1 MQIQISH
8 GDILQC
14 WKFFENIPEFRDLAK
29 FALMLLTN
37 TASEAACEREFW
49 KQRKIVTD
57 QRNRTGKELAFTRL
71 VFMTVD

>member
-1 MQIQISH
+1 MGIRTKKEIYPQTMGI
-8 GDILQC
+8 
-14 WKFFENIPEFRDLAK
+14 
-29 FALMLLTN
+29 
-37 TASEAACEREFW
+37 ASGETEFW